1 MFKNSETAGNVP
13 APEDLQKGEPAFNLA
28 DAIFFTKDKD
38 DNIRKWPS
46 GEYYDFAEQALPT
59 ESNTATI
66 SFARNRFYNEIEIE
80 NNLTIQIAA
89 SGNVAGK
96 KVFTTITPAGEG
108 IPTVNLPAACKVV
121 HGSFNSSTATKNLFE
136 FQYFSSIIITKIY
149 QIP

>member
-1 MFKNSETAGNVP
+1 MKEK
-13 APEDLQKGEPAFNLA
+13 QIA
-28 DAIFFTKDKD
+28 DINFDIATLT
-38 DNIRKWPS
+38 PV
-46 GEYYDFAEQALPT
+46 
-59 ESNTATI
+59 SNTATI

-80 NNLTIQIAA
+80 SNLTIQIAA

-96 KVFTTITPAGEG
+96 KVFATITPAGEG
-108 IPTVNLPAACKVV
+108 IPSVNLPAACKVV